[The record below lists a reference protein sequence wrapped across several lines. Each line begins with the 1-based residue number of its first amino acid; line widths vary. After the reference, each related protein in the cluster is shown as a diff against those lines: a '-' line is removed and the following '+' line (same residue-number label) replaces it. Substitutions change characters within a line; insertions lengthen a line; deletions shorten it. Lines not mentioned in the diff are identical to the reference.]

1 VNGSFERGSTAI
13 GAPSTALSLTWLGH
27 ATVLLDLDG
36 VTAIT
41 DPILRNRVAHLR
53 RVAAPVTA
61 PQDVAL
67 ALISHAHRDHLDVP
81 SLRRLPPSAT
91 VVAPR
96 GLERTLGR
104 LGFEDVRGVVAGDR
118 LDVAGTTV
126 EATEAD
132 HAPGRGIGKGGPEA
146 VGYLVGNR
154 ATVYFA
160 GDTGLTPALGALR
173 GRVDVALLPVSGW
186 GPRLPA
192 GHLTPVA
199 AAQLLQMIAP
209 RVAVPVHWGTLRPL
223 YRLRPYPSDEEA
235 PHRFAQLAAGLAP
248 EVDVR
253 ILQPGESFTLQ

>member
-1 VNGSFERGSTAI
+1 VSGSYQRGSTTVR
-13 GAPSTALSLTWLGH
+13 APSTALSLTWLGH

-53 RVAAPVTA
+53 RVAGPVT
-61 PQDVAL
+61 PPEGVAL
-67 ALISHAHRDHLDVP
+67 VLISHAHRDHLDVP
-81 SLRRLPPSAT
+81 SLRRLPRSAV

-96 GLERTLGR
+96 GLERMLGR
-104 LGFEDVRGVVAGDR
+104 LGFTDVAGVVAGDR

-132 HAPGRGIGKGGPEA
+132 HAPGRGFRKGGPAA
-146 VGYLVGNR
+146 VGYLVGHG
-154 ATVYFA
+154 ATAYFA
-160 GDTGLTPALGALR
+160 GDTDLTPKLAALH
-173 GRVDVALLPVSGW
+173 GRIDIAVLPVSGW

-199 AAQLLQMIAP
+199 AAQLLRLIGP
-209 RVAVPVHWGTLRPL
+209 RVAVPVHWGTLRPF
-223 YRLRPYPSDEEA
+223 YRRRPYPSDAEA
-235 PHRFAQLAAGLAP
+235 PHRFAQLAASLAP

-253 ILQPGESFTLQ
+253 ILLPGESFTLE